1 MKRTVAHCWS
11 SKSAAA
17 TLLLGLD
24 TCSHTL
30 LQSQRILYVML
41 PSSSFCQC
49 WRTVIQTYSV
59 APMHLRME
67 NLLPLHAYRLQW
79 LTTIARLLKLDSEYI
94 NTHYQIWQKMVS
106 SPVDLQLYNQRR
118 SRKME
123 DGEKKRMCIFPSY
136 ESSLQN
142 SIRNYVSA
150 VTPLIFPENIYSMMI
165 INVRIAMQ

>member
-1 MKRTVAHCWS
+1 
-11 SKSAAA
+11 
-17 TLLLGLD
+17 
-24 TCSHTL
+24 
-30 LQSQRILYVML
+30 
-41 PSSSFCQC
+41 
-49 WRTVIQTYSV
+49 
-59 APMHLRME
+59 
-67 NLLPLHAYRLQW
+67 
-79 LTTIARLLKLDSEYI
+79 
-94 NTHYQIWQKMVS
+94 MVS

-150 VTPLIFPENIYSMMI
+150 VTPLIFPENIYSIMI